1 MSLPQ
6 GVHDQDGR
14 SICIPI
20 QVSKFILLL
29 SLQNMMGFGCLFSFS
44 FFFLALLGGCGI
56 LVPQP
61 GVEPGALAVRTLRPS
76 YWTAREF
83 RDFNF

>member
-1 MSLPQ
+1 MSLPP
-6 GVHDQDGR
+6 GVHDQGGR

-20 QVSKFILLL
+20 RVSKFILLL
-29 SLQNMMGFGCLFSFS
+29 SLQNPMGFVCLFFLS
-44 FFFLALLGGCGI
+44 FFLALLDGCGI

-83 RDFNF
+83 RDFIF

>member
-1 MSLPQ
+1 MSLPL
-6 GVHDQDGR
+6 GVHNQDGR

-20 QVSKFILLL
+20 QVSRFTLLL
-29 SLQNMMGFGCLFSFS
+29 SLQNPMGFVCLFSLS
-44 FFFLALLGGCGI
+44 LFFLDLLDGCGI

-61 GVEPGALAVRTLRPS
+61 GVEPGALVVTTLRPS

-83 RDFNF
+83 RGFIF